1 MTRLY
6 MRALLLRW
14 PALQE
19 FVKEGVEWAHLDI
32 AGPVW
37 DEKASL
43 PTGYGAA
50 LLAQWATNQ
59 GA

>member
-1 MTRLY
+1 MLCPFG
-6 MRALLLRW
+6 AL
-14 PALQE
+14 PSLQE
-19 FVKEGVEWAHLDI
+19 FIKEGVEWAHLDI